1 MVRPAEFEIKQ
12 RAEGSDVMLS
22 LYGELDMRTIEH
34 LNDCVA
40 RHLDSGAQNVT
51 LDLRELAFM
60 DSSGLRL
67 LIELYDRAR
76 LEGWRL
82 GLVCPE
88 QEAALLVIRSTGA
101 DKALPFIGADEP

>member
-12 RAEGSDVMLS
+12 RAEGSDVTLS
-22 LYGELDMRTIEH
+22 LQGELDMRTVEQ
-34 LNDCVA
+34 LSG
-40 RHLDSGAQNVT
+40 RLEQHLDKGAKNVT

-67 LIELYDRAR
+67 LIELYDRSR
-76 LEGWRL
+76 LEDWRL
-82 GLVCPE
+82 TLVCPE

-101 DKALPFIGADEP
+101 DKALPFVRADQR